1 MIDPRTFW
9 QSFSVRTTLVET
21 FQSTLRDCFTGTL
34 EDMLGVG
41 VRDEVFRLLERSGV
55 TLREIALRFD
65 EVVEIVTRVFGS
77 AARVLVYR
85 TVANLYEEYS
95 QRPNFT
101 FYDSLKDRIS
111 LLREKVIADLLKP
124 RHASN
129 IDDSIYLTT
138 RSQL

>member
-1 MIDPRTFW
+1 
-9 QSFSVRTTLVET
+9 
-21 FQSTLRDCFTGTL
+21 
-34 EDMLGVG
+34 MLGVG

>member
-1 MIDPRTFW
+1 
-9 QSFSVRTTLVET
+9 VRTALVET
-21 FQSTLRDCFTGTL
+21 FQFTLRDCFVGTL

-55 TLREIALRFD
+55 TVREIALRFD
-65 EVVEIVTRVFGS
+65 DVVEIVTRVFGS
-77 AARVLVYR
+77 SARVLVYR

-111 LLREKVIADLLKP
+111 LLREKVVADLLKP
-124 RHASN
+124 RHAFN

-138 RSQL
+138 RSKIQ